1 MNAGGVPN
9 TCKSSD
15 EAPFGE
21 YISGGRVSNTW
32 VTYPED
38 GDNLWKQKLIPDEL
52 GSSVCRAKAP
62 VLRDGPAAHQLVGR
76 VMAYQGEDG

>member
-1 MNAGGVPN
+1 MPN

-32 VTYPED
+32 VTYLED
-38 GDNLWKQKLIPDEL
+38 GDNSWKQELIPDGF
-52 GSSVCRAKAP
+52 GSSFCRVKAP
-62 VLRDGPAAHQLVGR
+62 ALRDGPAAHQLVGR